1 MDAHAQPYL
10 QVTRCHWLAPRPEDT
25 SSGTDLTFLLRC
37 ADFVPV
43 QAPGRDVVDWWTL
56 STYRRAKVVFTRL
69 RCAVWCCAQS
79 DVHCLCFCRLLTVGV
94 VRACFRDVVSR
105 VHVLLHAACVVVY
118 ACEHLCASLALVK
131 QLLSCGVFAGV
142 HGDRGR

>member
-1 MDAHAQPYL
+1 MHPRTHACVQLQVQVVIASCVMGHPMDAHAQPYS

-25 SSGTDLTFLLRC
+25 SSGSDLTPMLRC

-79 DVHCLCFCRLLTVGV
+79 DVHCL
-94 VRACFRDVVSR
+94 
-105 VHVLLHAACVVVY
+105 
-118 ACEHLCASLALVK
+118 
-131 QLLSCGVFAGV
+131 
-142 HGDRGR
+142 